1 VAERQRRPGLALE
14 HARLGVEVFD
24 RAREHA
30 PDDPL
35 VRVEQANALAWL
47 GDAQA
52 ATGDF
57 VAALASHGRATAISL
72 ELEAAA
78 PGDMGLAWL
87 AATRIRGEA
96 HALNRAGHG
105 PAARTRMA
113 EAANRLARL
122 VRHDPAN
129 REWRKV
135 QLKLAGE
142 QIRLAAGSGLLATVP
157 PDVVALAAAAA
168 GEPLPWQPGER
179 ALILAFLGQLTATT
193 GDTAR
198 GVALLDRAAAELRN
212 DLAGGADVRIDLLEV
227 ELLRHDLGLAP
238 ALATLAADVPGADD
252 PGQDWRRAPVAA
264 AAWMTLGKPE
274 TARPLV
280 RRLLA
285 GGYAE
290 PGFMAGC
297 RAAALCPAL

>member
-1 VAERQRRPGLALE
+1 
-14 HARLGVEVFD
+14 
-24 RAREHA
+24 
-30 PDDPL
+30 
-35 VRVEQANALAWL
+35 
-47 GDAQA
+47 
-52 ATGDF
+52 
-57 VAALASHGRATAISL
+57 
-72 ELEAAA
+72 
-78 PGDMGLAWL
+78 
-87 AATRIRGEA
+87 
-96 HALNRAGHG
+96 
-105 PAARTRMA
+105 
-113 EAANRLARL
+113 
-122 VRHDPAN
+122 
-129 REWRKV
+129 
-135 QLKLAGE
+135 
-142 QIRLAAGSGLLATVP
+142 VP